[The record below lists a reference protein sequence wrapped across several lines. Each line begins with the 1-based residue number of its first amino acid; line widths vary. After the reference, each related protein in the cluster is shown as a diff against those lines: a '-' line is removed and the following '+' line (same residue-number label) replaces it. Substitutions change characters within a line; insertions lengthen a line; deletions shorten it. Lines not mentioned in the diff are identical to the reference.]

1 MNKFVSA
8 KTGASMPSVPD
19 TGVGAL
25 AKVGLINDDSQ
36 LLIRDS
42 YVQSNESDYL
52 LMGYKGKQAGDSGI
66 IYCPYIPLQLSK
78 VMQPNTF
85 TPSVGARTRYGVMS
99 NPWDARNY
107 YHFMK
112 ITTYTDDGYSWNNG
126 RHFIAKTSN
135 LNPAFTGAQGGPV
148 VNPTA

>member
-1 MNKFVSA
+1 MNKFTSFKTSA
-8 KTGASMPSVPD
+8 AIPTVPD

-36 LLIRDS
+36 LLIRDA
-42 YVQSNESDYL
+42 YVQSNKADYV

-78 VMQPNTF
+78 VMQPGTF
-85 TPSVGARTRYGVMS
+85 TPSIGCRTRYGLMA
-99 NPWDARNY
+99 NPWDARNF

-112 ITTYTDDGYSWNNG
+112 IDGVSDPYTWNHERN
-126 RHFIAKTSN
+126 FIATPSDVR
-135 LNPAFTGAQGGPV
+135 LAGVGGGNTVMPE
-148 VNPTA
+148 A